1 MSEDRFDV
9 IVVGGGLAGST
20 AAYVLAKAGV
30 DVLVIERGPSCGS
43 KNMTGGRLYG
53 HSLKKIIPDFETR
66 APLERRITKERV
78 SLMSAS
84 GTTTVEFDSNTLG
97 GEDARSY
104 SVCRGKFDAWLAKEA
119 ENAGA
124 TYVTGIRVDDLI
136 VRNGRVRGIVAG
148 EDRMEADV
156 VILADGVN
164 SLLAQK
170 IGLAKPLDPHNV
182 AVGLKEVIK
191 LSDQQMK
198 DRFGCTGDNGTA
210 WLFAGDPTLGSIGG
224 GFLYTNKDTISLGIV
239 ATVADVE
246 WSETS
251 VVNMLDRFKEHPMIA
266 PLIEGGALMEYSAH
280 LVPEGGYDSMPQLYS
295 DGVLV
300 AGDAAAMCM
309 NLGYMVRGMDLAI
322 EAGRQAANTVLYAMR
337 RKDFS
342 KKTLSAYRTALE
354 NSFVL
359 RDMKQYRKA
368 PKFLENR
375 RVFTRFP
382 ILLEQICRAVFTVD
396 GVNSSNGILKKVLPP
411 VTDAGVTALA
421 RDMLQ
426 IVNSL

>member
-9 IVVGGGLAGST
+9 IIVGGGLAGSA

-30 DVLVIERGPSCGS
+30 EVAVIERGPSCGS

-53 HSLKKIIPDFETR
+53 HSLKKLIPDFEQR

-78 SLMSAS
+78 SLMSAGAS
-84 GTTTVEFDSNTLG
+84 TTIEFDCGTLG
-97 GEDARSY
+97 GDNARSY
-104 SVCRGKFDAWLAKEA
+104 SVVRGKFDQWLASEA
-119 ENAGA
+119 EAQGA
-124 TYVTGIRVDDLI
+124 TYVCGIRVDDLI
-136 VRNGRVRGIVAG
+136 VRNGRVRGIIAG
-148 EDRMEADV
+148 EDRLEADV

-170 IGLAKPLDPHNV
+170 IGLAGPTDPSKV

-198 DRFGCTGDNGTA
+198 DRFGAVDDNGTA

-224 GFLYTNKDTISLGIV
+224 GFLYTNKDSISLGIV
-239 ATVADVE
+239 ATVSDVE
-246 WSETS
+246 YSETS
-251 VVNMLDRFKEHPMIA
+251 VVEMLNRFKENRLIA
-266 PLIEGGALMEYSAH
+266 PLIEGGELLEYSAH
-280 LVPEGGYDSMPQLYS
+280 LVPEGGYDAMPQLYG

-300 AGDAAAMCM
+300 AGDAAGMVL

-322 EAGRQAANTVLYAMR
+322 EAGRQAANAVLYAR
-337 RKDFS
+337 RRGDYS
-342 KKTLSAYRTALE
+342 RKTLSAYVTGLE

-359 RDMKQYRKA
+359 RDMKLYRKA
-368 PKFLENR
+368 PEFMENR

-382 ILLEQICRAVFTVD
+382 MMFEDILRSLFTVD
-396 GVNSSNGILKKVLPP
+396 GESSEGIVKKVLPT

-421 RDMLQ
+421 KDVIQ
-426 IVNSL
+426 IVSAL